1 MSFSDFMDS
10 ISQNPELW
18 PAYIVGLFSGSLVF
32 FSIDLVNAVLHFIE
46 WLTDKFSKSSN
57 GNKNKLRLPLR
68 DYFRLFRSDKLTNKQ
83 RLELLESKIDS
94 LADIVISSSP
104 EVK

>member
-32 FSIDLVNAVLHFIE
+32 FAVDLVNAFFYFIE
-46 WLTDKFSKSSN
+46 WLIDKFSKSSM
-57 GNKNKLRLPLR
+57 GNKNRLHLPLR
-68 DYFRLFRSDKLTNKQ
+68 DYFKLFKSDKLSTKQ

-94 LADIVISSSP
+94 LADIVISSCP
-104 EVK
+104 EEK